1 MKNETGRFD
10 SRTVP
15 NPMVMMEFPDEIR
28 IKGEE
33 LADKLLEDT
42 GISLDFPNTVIL
54 CVEYLHDFVCST
66 NSLPVI
72 LEGGHE

>member
-1 MKNETGRFD
+1 MKDETGRFD

-15 NPMVMMEFPDEIR
+15 NPLVVMDFPDEIR

-33 LADKLLEDT
+33 LADKLLELT

-54 CVEYLHDFVCST
+54 CVEWVHDFVCST
-66 NSLPVI
+66 NSFPVT
-72 LEGGHE
+72 LKDGDV